1 MIWFKTPI
9 KNILGLVYYRYE
21 LTASDNN
28 PKVGDTITLYCKV
41 TNVFGKPIKNKYVEL
56 YMNNELIGET
66 ITNEDGIATW
76 TNTFA
81 DSGVKDFWVNTV
93 HCTVFVSAFK
103 VLYTENGLTWTINQ
117 ATGLSNVT
125 YYNSSTNLT
134 INADS
139 FITLKDAYASDSTN
153 VKYCPHGHH
162 VALTNKNGL
171 ELHITYLGEIRI
183 YNRTSS
189 NYTGKPQGVTV
200 FVGKGYIK
208 G

>member
-1 MIWFKTPI
+1 MIWFKVPI

-76 TNTFA
+76 TNTF
-81 DSGVKDFWVNTV
+81 DNSGVKDFWVNTV
-93 HCTVFVSAFK
+93 HCTVFVSSFK
-103 VLYTENGLTWTINQ
+103 VLYTGDGITWTINQ

-125 YYNSSTNLT
+125 YYNKNTDIT
-134 INADS
+134 VNAKS
-139 FITLKDAYASDSTN
+139 VIILKNAYASNSTN
-153 VKYCPHGHH
+153 VKYCPFASHM
-162 VALTNKNGL
+162 VPTNVNGL
-171 ELHITYLGEIRI
+171 ELYINWLGEIKI
-183 YNRTSS
+183 FNRTSS
-189 NYTGKPQGVTV
+189 NYTGKPQADTV

>member
-93 HCTVFVSAFK
+93 HCTVFVSSFK

-117 ATGLSNVT
+117 ATGLSNVS
-125 YYNSSTNLT
+125 YYNSSTNIT
-134 INADS
+134 INSNS
-139 FITLKDAYASDSTN
+139 FITLKDAYARDSTN
-153 VKYCPHGHH
+153 VKYCPATTHI
-162 VALTNKNGL
+162 APTNITGL

-189 NYTGKPQGVTV
+189 NYTGKPQMNTV

-208 G
+208 I

>member
-1 MIWFKTPI
+1 MIWFKVPI

-28 PKVGDTITLYCKV
+28 PKVGDKITLYCKV
-41 TNVFGKPIKNKYVEL
+41 TNVFGRPIKDKHVEL

-76 TNTFA
+76 TNTFTN
-81 DSGVKDFWVNTV
+81 SGVKDFWVNTV
-93 HCTVFVSAFK
+93 HCTVFVSSFK
-103 VLYTENGLTWTINQ
+103 VLYARDGIIWTINQ
-117 ATGLSNVT
+117 ASGLSNVR
-125 YYNSSTNLT
+125 YYRAGTSVNV
-134 INADS
+134 NANS

-153 VKYCPHGHH
+153 VKYCPAITH
-162 VALTNKNGL
+162 VALTNVNGL
-171 ELHITYLGEIRI
+171 ELHITHLGEIKM

-189 NYTGKPQGVTV
+189 NYTGKPAGVTV